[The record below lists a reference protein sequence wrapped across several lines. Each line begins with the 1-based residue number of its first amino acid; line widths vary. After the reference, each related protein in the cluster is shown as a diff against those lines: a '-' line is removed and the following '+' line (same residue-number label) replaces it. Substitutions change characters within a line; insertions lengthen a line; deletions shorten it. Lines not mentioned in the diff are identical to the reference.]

1 MEAAER
7 TVFAASEWR
16 DGMRAYRTYQVD
28 AFTKVKLLGNP
39 AGVVTNA
46 DGLTE
51 TEMRQIA
58 RELNN
63 SETAFILSPTDDTHD
78 VWVRFF
84 TPTGEVPICGHA
96 TVAAHYVRALEK
108 RLDTARVL
116 QKTGAGVLPVDIV
129 KDGDDIRIV
138 MTQGKVEFGNRLTG
152 ETLAALLRALGVTQ
166 EDVRP
171 DCPVQIISTGHSKVM
186 VGIRDIMVGFQDN
199 GLLNRL
205 KPDMGQLVKVSETT
219 GCNGFFVFTLHPGEA
234 VATRG
239 RMFAPAIGIPEDPV
253 TGNAN
258 GPLGAYLARYG
269 LLPVT
274 NGELVYTAA
283 QGEAIRRPGT
293 MEVRVRAVN
302 GEPVEVKIVGNA
314 TIAFATTLLLDER

>member
-1 MEAAER
+1 
-7 TVFAASEWR
+7 
-16 DGMRAYRTYQVD
+16 MRAYRTYQVD
-28 AFTKVKLLGNP
+28 AFTKEKLLGNP

-46 DGLTE
+46 DGLSE

-63 SETAFILSPTDDTHD
+63 SETAFILSPSDNTHD

-108 RLDTARVL
+108 RLGNVRVL
-116 QKTGAGVLPVDIV
+116 QKTGAGVLPVDVV
-129 KDGDDIRIV
+129 KDGDDIRVV
-138 MTQGKVEFGNRLTG
+138 MTQGKVEFGNTLSG
-152 ETLAALLRALGVTQ
+152 ETLAALFGALGVTP

-171 DCPVQIISTGHSKVM
+171 DCPVQIVSTGHSKVM
-186 VGIRDIMVGFQDN
+186 VGLRDN

-205 KPDMGQLVKVSETT
+205 TPDMGLLTKISGSI
-219 GCNGFFVFTLHPGEA
+219 GCNGFYTFTLHPGEPVA
-234 VATRG
+234 VHG

-274 NGELVYTAA
+274 DGGLVFTAA

-293 MEVRVRAVN
+293 MEVYVKVEN
-302 GEPVEVKIVGNA
+302 GEPAEVRIAGNA